1 MFVAFSYFVP
11 EGLVVSI
18 ATTSAVQL
26 AYVVALRN
34 KTARRILGLPEN
46 NVAPLTLM
54 PKKAPAN
61 PPLRFINEIDAKL
74 ETENAQRRTV
84 DALPTTAATNN
95 VAEMRNAKRSKKRG
109 GKRRK

>member
-1 MFVAFSYFVP
+1 
-11 EGLVVSI
+11 
-18 ATTSAVQL
+18 
-26 AYVVALRN
+26 
-34 KTARRILGLPEN
+34 
-46 NVAPLTLM
+46 M

-109 GKRRK
+109 GKRRKWMSWKTNPQFCSTKLLQYRFIMNKKNKNKQ